1 MRQSHLVLKV
11 SKLSKL
17 NNELKNGFFR
27 RPRRRRH
34 RHLSVCFASSV
45 YLLFPTRPVPRSV
58 SQSAAVGDG
67 DGGLLFL
74 PSFLPSLSNVCESR
88 TDRASGRA
96 RGRGSGRKDDKIIS
110 ASEWIAVPQCD
121 ISHPPFPPC
130 YQATRLHGAS
140 ILQAGVSVA
149 QDGVARRCSTILAL
163 AEYQEEKRD
172 LPTLSYHQI
181 SFL

>member
-74 PSFLPSLSNVCESR
+74 PSFLPCQTFAKAGQIGRAGEREGEGAGGR
-88 TDRASGRA
+88 TTRLYPRASGLQFHSA
-96 RGRGSGRKDDKIIS
+96 IS
-110 ASEWIAVPQCD
+110 LTLPSLLVTRQPGYMVPLFC
-121 ISHPPFPPC
+121 
-130 YQATRLHGAS
+130 
-140 ILQAGVSVA
+140 
-149 QDGVARRCSTILAL
+149 RR
-163 AEYQEEKRD
+163 EFR
-172 LPTLSYHQI
+172 
-181 SFL
+181 